1 MGELTAEQAQ
11 PYADPNH
18 PSNTLRP
25 RTRCWGC
32 GTLGC
37 VGKHWGNW
45 CFRCNNERIG
55 RINATFERLTE
66 SKSVT
71 NQ

>member
-1 MGELTAEQAQ
+1 MRQELK
-11 PYADPNH
+11 PYEDPSH

-32 GTLGC
+32 GKLGC

-45 CFRCNNERIG
+45 CFKCNNERIG
-55 RINATFERLTE
+55 RISINLEAATRTPPQEC
-66 SKSVT
+66 
-71 NQ
+71 Q